1 MVTKHI
7 RKNLFGV
14 RPKTRSFSRVYHSK
28 NYQNMTLEQPT
39 IIRHKS
45 FRKYAPESDN
55 YRTHQSKTIELKN
68 RKIVCENEERKKW

>member
-1 MVTKHI
+1 
-7 RKNLFGV
+7 
-14 RPKTRSFSRVYHSK
+14 
-28 NYQNMTLEQPT
+28 MTLEQPT